1 MMVGIKDIRNDTG
14 AVQVIEMT
22 LVFPIVII
30 AMGFLIYIS
39 FYILQGVS
47 MYNNAQR
54 IAVTAAREAA
64 FPGYE
69 KLYGN
74 QGVTVKADFAW
85 EDGYSPAIDLLN
97 DIMKEHDPY
106 RYMGN
111 GFLNESEKSSLESN
125 LEKLIK
131 SGSFLADSFVECHIK
146 TENNILSQEVQV
158 NVKKQISSPGF
169 LQYLGIDDDLS
180 ININAKAVVNDPAE
194 FIRNTDMVFDF
205 KDYVFDNL
213 KIGKSG
219 QTINERISIFKQKF
233 SDAGARL
240 GLSW

>member
-1 MMVGIKDIRNDTG
+1 MELKKVLRENSG

-30 AMGFLIYIS
+30 VMGFLIYIS

-69 KLYGN
+69 KLYGSR
-74 QGVTVKADFAW
+74 GVTVKADFAW
-85 EDGYSPAIDLLN
+85 EDGYSPALDLLN
-97 DIMKEHDPY
+97 DIMEEHDPY

-111 GFLNESEKSSLESN
+111 GFLDESEKSSLEGN
-125 LEKLIK
+125 LEKLIR

-146 TENNILSQEVQV
+146 TENNIWNME
-158 NVKKQISSPGF
+158 
-169 LQYLGIDDDLS
+169 
-180 ININAKAVVNDPAE
+180 E
-194 FIRNTDMVFDF
+194 
-205 KDYVFDNL
+205 
-213 KIGKSG
+213 
-219 QTINERISIFKQKF
+219 
-233 SDAGARL
+233 
-240 GLSW
+240 